1 MFYDNFIKACNLRGK
16 TPSAALSEAGID
28 KSAATRW
35 KNGKKPTDATLRKL
49 ADYFGVSTA
58 DLIGE
63 PSKENSYIHMAT
75 GSGKSYS
82 ISCLLEHILDSLSDE
97 SLEVAMRFDQS
108 DEKSRAMVRLALGL
122 DDDTAIAA
130 RFEPGHRKGSRKG
143 KRAVLTHTRKTHIK
157 NPLPLSVLFML
168 YKHSYKSIFH
178 CFQALFYCL
187 QIFVEPHQ

>member
-130 RFEPGHRKGSRKG
+130 RGGRGVKKPKPVSAET
-143 KRAVLTHTRKTHIK
+143 LDD
-157 NPLPLSVLFML
+157 LS
-168 YKHSYKSIFH
+168 
-178 CFQALFYCL
+178 QATEKEAEKENERF
-187 QIFVEPHQ
+187 

>member
-1 MFYDNFIKACNLRGK
+1 MFYDNFIKACNFPKYVSQLIIQINLRGK

-75 GSGKSYS
+75 GSGKSYA

-130 RFEPGHRKGSRKG
+130 RGGRVVKKPSPVSAETLDELSRATAKAAEKEN
-143 KRAVLTHTRKTHIK
+143 KR
-157 NPLPLSVLFML
+157 F
-168 YKHSYKSIFH
+168 
-178 CFQALFYCL
+178 
-187 QIFVEPHQ
+187 